1 MDWNSIT
8 KHSREAFR
16 DAVNDWI
23 GKARIRGGQVKGPDA
38 ALTPGSLVSD
48 GNIESIV
55 FQKLTAAQVPAEIA
69 RTLARELATAW
80 SAWAAGFQVKVTGA
94 YPKFAAFPGPKAPP
108 TAAPPIDLAKGIS
121 AGETSLKASVL
132 AGKLTPALR
141 AHASKVRGG
150 SPDQAIKSLAEW
162 VEGSFQE
169 WKGHTKLVGVMG
181 KGSVPTFSP
190 PYVPVGP
197 VVMGDNISAGPAF
210 AGPRFGKVVI

>member
-1 MDWNSIT
+1 LDWNAIA
-8 KHSREAFR
+8 KLSREAFR

-48 GNIESIV
+48 GNIETMV
-55 FQKLTAAQVPAEIA
+55 LEKLIAARAPAEIA
-69 RTLARELATAW
+69 RALAKELAAAW
-80 SAWAAGFQVKVTGA
+80 NAWAAGFQVQLPGA

-108 TAAPPIDLAKGIS
+108 TPAPPIALAQGIS
-121 AGETSLKASVL
+121 AGEASLKASVL
-132 AGKLTPALR
+132 AGKLASALR
-141 AHASKVRGG
+141 VHASKVRGG

-162 VEGSFQE
+162 VESSFRE
-169 WKGHTKLVGVMG
+169 WKGITKLVGVMG
-181 KGSVPTFSP
+181 KGSVPTFAP

-197 VVMGDNISAGPAF
+197 VVMGDNVSAGPVF